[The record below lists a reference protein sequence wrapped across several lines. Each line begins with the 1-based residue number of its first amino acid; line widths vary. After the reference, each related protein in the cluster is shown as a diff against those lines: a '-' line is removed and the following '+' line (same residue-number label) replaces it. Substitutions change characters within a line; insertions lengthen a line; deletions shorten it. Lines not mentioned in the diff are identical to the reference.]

1 MDQLYWDT
9 HACVQSP
16 RGRPAVPG
24 DSRLGSEC
32 LRGRP
37 AVPGHSCFGLRATVW
52 TWFSGRLGPCPRA
65 RLSNS
70 CPVRFALLSE
80 GPWGQPAVPAT
91 RACVREPAGSTTC
104 SGRLRPV
111 PEGLQGRPTLP
122 GISVSGPGSRVDQL
136 SRANRARVCVPVE
149 STRLQGDSGPGL
161 MVRGVKSQSRATPAW
176 PRGPAVSTSCPG
188 VLGPVP
194 KGPRGRPV
202 VPGDSGPCRRARGC
216 KQPSWASQARA
227 RGPAVSSHCP
237 GRLGPCPR
245 PGCRPDVPG
254 DPDPC

>member
-1 MDQLYWDT
+1 MTSCPWRLTLESEGPRVHQLSRATLARARGPAGSTRCHGRNVPGSACQRCRPEFTGDSGPCPCARVVDQLYWDT

-37 AVPGHSCFGLRATVW
+37 AVPGHSCFGPRATVS

-65 RLSNS
+65 RLSNR

-104 SGRLRPV
+104 SGRLRTV
-111 PEGLQGRPTLP
+111 PKGPQCRPTLP

-136 SRANRARVCVPVE
+136 SRANRARVRVPAGT
-149 STRLQGDSGPGL
+149 TRLQGDSGPGL
-161 MVRGVKSQSRATPAW
+161 
-176 PRGPAVSTSCPG
+176 
-188 VLGPVP
+188 
-194 KGPRGRPV
+194 
-202 VPGDSGPCRRARGC
+202 RARG
-216 KQPSWASQARA
+216 
-227 RGPAVSSHCP
+227 V
-237 GRLGPCPR
+237 
-245 PGCRPDVPG
+245 D
-254 DPDPC
+254 